1 MFRLAL
7 PERLPFSLLLPG
19 EPPRVET
26 LRVREQVGV
35 VVHGPDRDLRACAEK
50 EVVLKLF
57 F

>member
-7 PERLPFSLLLPG
+7 PERLPLSVLLPG

-35 VVHGPDRDLRACAEK
+35 VVHGPDRDLRMRRK
-50 EVVLKLF
+50 EVVLNLF